1 MPVEVSGR
9 RYWAVRGATT
19 VERDEPDLIT
29 TAVQELLDVIEQRNS
44 LVSGV
49 VVSAIFTMTVDL
61 RSEFPARAARLHGW
75 TDVAMLCTT
84 EIPVPDSLERC
95 IRLLVHVEFNEPRQS
110 VQHVYLRGAS
120 MLRTDVPG

>member
-1 MPVEVSGR
+1 MPVEVSER

-29 TAVQELLDVIEQRNS
+29 TAVRELLDVIQQRNS
-44 LVSGV
+44 LVSGM

-110 VQHVYLRGAS
+110 VQHVYLRGART
-120 MLRTDVPG
+120 LRTDVPG